1 MMGLWVIDEV
11 NMSEY
16 ERKAMRR
23 HLIKRWLVLIGELL
37 LMAGALVAMIWIAG
51 EVRP

>member
-1 MMGLWVIDEV
+1 MGLWTID
-11 NMSEY
+11 NASRSEY
-16 ERKAMRR
+16 ERRAMRR

-37 LMAGALVAMIWIAG
+37 LISAAALVMIWIAG